1 MHEAVLALGQGI
13 ISQELANAGDV
24 FSNMFWLDMKSS
36 SALLLWEPQS
46 PVESTEKILASSH
59 LWIHIQFFAQIKSRM
74 SHMRVCLG

>member
-13 ISQELANAGDV
+13 ISQELANAWEV

-46 PVESTEKILASSH
+46 PVESTEQMLASSH
-59 LWIHIQFFAQIKSRM
+59 HWIHIRFFAQIISCM